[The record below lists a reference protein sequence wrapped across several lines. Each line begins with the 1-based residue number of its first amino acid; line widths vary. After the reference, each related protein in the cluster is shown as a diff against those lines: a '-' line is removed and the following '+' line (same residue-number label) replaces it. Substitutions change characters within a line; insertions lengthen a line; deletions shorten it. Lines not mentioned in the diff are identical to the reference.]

1 MSAGVML
8 VFSAPASDEV
18 RADYDDWY
26 DNTHI
31 PEMRKAVPAIT
42 DVRRYVLNGPV
53 PPTIEGRDRLAI
65 YTVEDVAAAQS
76 DIAAAA
82 SGFTKSD
89 ALQRNPPVLVVFYD
103 EPA

>member
-1 MSAGVML
+1 MPAGVML

-18 RADYDDWY
+18 RTEYDDWY

-31 PEMRKAVPAIT
+31 PEMRKAAPAIT
-42 DVRRYVLNGPV
+42 DVQRYVLKGPV
-53 PPTIEGRDRLAI
+53 PPALEGRDRLAI

-76 DIAAAA
+76 GIAAAA
-82 SGFTKSD
+82 SGLTRSD
-89 ALQRNPPVLVVFYD
+89 TLQRDPPVLVIFYD